1 MLAKAFN
8 NIFSSHFRTQ
18 NLQSQ
23 LMRSSRHGIL
33 RLSPSRSF
41 TNSTSNSANST
52 TSTKASSKKS
62 TFYSNLKNIKRP
74 VAVWLPATKLIVAGI
89 AIFLSGDFANAWY
102 QNEYNKNLLKNT
114 IEKGTQPVTD
124 ILDNE
129 FIPRTLL
136 IKRFKEILQ
145 PDKDQSFYHV
155 ICGEKGTGKTTLAT
169 AASREVGQGVIY
181 VDVPENLEFF
191 GESFGKAI
199 NFTFKEKISLLTR
212 LKRKFLSE
220 TQEKENMNL
229 PKWMRAKRA
238 FEDVAQSYKVNHNK
252 PSVIIFDNVDRL
264 KNHPEIIDSLQDSA
278 MKKAKQ
284 NKYITVFISTK
295 GPVLERMESCG
306 TSSQVLEKLEIGNL
320 SESESKDYLIKK
332 CTAENL
338 QFEKTTRKC
347 MINDDEVN
355 KLYKLAGGRILDLK
369 REVNKFL
376 HGKIFEETK
385 KEVMDN
391 VENEVR
397 AAHLFPNQKYYKIGK
412 PIIKTLL
419 NSKEMCYLDFRSAFY
434 TIGDV
439 EKVLEEVLACNVFE
453 YHPGKHIVTFKSPSV
468 EYYFKEKADVFIK
481 NNV

>member
-62 TFYSNLKNIKRP
+62 TFYSNLKNIKKP
-74 VAVWLPATKLIVAGI
+74 VTATKLIVAGI

-129 FIPRTLL
+129 FIPRPLL

-169 AASREVGQGVIY
+169 VASREVGQGVIY
-181 VDVPENLEFF
+181 VDVPENFEFF
-191 GESFGKAI
+191 
-199 NFTFKEKISLLTR
+199 
-212 LKRKFLSE
+212 
-220 TQEKENMNL
+220 EKENMNL

-278 MKKAKQ
+278 MKNAKQ

-295 GPVLERMESCG
+295 GPVLERMESRG
-306 TSSQVLEKLEIGNL
+306 TSSQVLEKLEIGDL

-338 QFEKTTRKC
+338 QFEETTRKC

-391 VENEVR
+391 VENEVK

-419 NSKEMCYLDFRSAFY
+419 NSKEMHYLDFRSAFY

-468 EYYFKEKADVFIK
+468 EYYFKEKSDVFIK